1 MILNE
6 LIQIFDTVNFGIV
19 ALDRDI
25 KVQYWNRWMAMHS
38 GIPSIQIL
46 GEPLLGFF
54 PHLSTPSFNKNC
66 KVVLSFGNFAFFS
79 QKLHRFLFPF
89 KPDSSFGY
97 RFDLMQQ
104 SCTMGPL
111 RSEDNSISGIFLI
124 VQDVTELATYEQKLV
139 EMNTEDAL
147 TGIYNRRF
155 MESRLKEECSRQ
167 RRYSRP
173 FSLIMIDIDF
183 FKKVNDTH
191 GHQGGDL
198 VLQSV
203 AKKAKSVI
211 RTTDFIARYGG
222 EEFCCLLPET
232 DAIAAE
238 TVAES
243 LRAHIEEMENIFK
256 KNSIK
261 VTISLGISAFV
272 PDDSPETLLK
282 RADDALYQAK
292 HSGRNR
298 FVRL

>member
-1 MILNE
+1 MTLNE
-6 LIQIFDTVNFGIV
+6 LTQIFDTVNFGLV
-19 ALDRDI
+19 VLDRDLKI
-25 KVQYWNRWMAMHS
+25 KRWNRWMAMHS
-38 GIPSIQIL
+38 GIHSKQII
-46 GEPLLGFF
+46 GEPLFDFF

-66 KVVLSFGNFAFFS
+66 KAVLSFGNFAFFS

-139 EMNTEDAL
+139 EMNTKDAL

-155 MESRLKEECSRQ
+155 LESRLKEECERQ

-183 FKKVNDTH
+183 FKKVNDNY
-191 GHQGGDL
+191 GHQCGDL
-198 VLQSV
+198 ILQSV
-203 AKKAKSVI
+203 AKKAASAI
-211 RTTDFIARYGG
+211 RKTDFIARYGG

-232 DAIAAE
+232 NADAAE
-238 TVAES
+238 TVAEC
-243 LRAHIEEMENIFK
+243 LRIHIEDMENSFEN
-256 KNSIK
+256 NSIK
-261 VTISLGISAFV
+261 VTISLGISGFITE
-272 PDDSPETLLK
+272 DSPETLLK

-298 FVRL
+298 FIRL

>member
-1 MILNE
+1 MTLNE
-6 LIQIFDTVNFGIV
+6 LTQIFDTVNFGLV
-19 ALDRDI
+19 VLDRDI
-25 KVQYWNRWMAMHS
+25 KIQYWNRWMAMHS
-38 GIPSIQIL
+38 GITSDQII
-46 GEPLLGFF
+46 GEPLYDFF

-66 KVVLSFGNFAFFS
+66 KAVLSFGNFAFFS

-111 RSEDNSISGIFLI
+111 RSDDNSISGLFLI

-139 EMNTEDAL
+139 EMNTKDAL

-155 MESRLKEECSRQ
+155 LESRLQDECDRHRRHSRQ
-167 RRYSRP
+167 L
-173 FSLIMIDIDF
+173 SLIMIDIDF
-183 FKKVNDTH
+183 FKKVNDTY
-191 GHQGGDL
+191 GHQCGDM

-203 AKKAKSVI
+203 AAKAASVI
-211 RTTDFIARYGG
+211 RSTDFIARYGG

-232 DAIAAE
+232 DADAAE
-238 TVAES
+238 TVAEHI
-243 LRAHIEEMENIFK
+243 RTHIEEMENSFEN
-256 KNSIK
+256 NSVK
-261 VTISLGISAFV
+261 VTISLGISGFV
-272 PDDSPETLLK
+272 AEDTPDTFLK

-298 FVRL
+298 FIRL